1 LISPA
6 FVILRSFPALRQL
19 KILRMKVLMLEQKKV
34 FHIKPNDQNVYGLDI
49 SYANNEPPMGEAKAA
64 ETPAAAPA
72 AAISLLLT
80 LFLKNLQKE
89 KGI

>member
-1 LISPA
+1 MSPELATLIG
-6 FVILRSFPALRQL
+6 VPALRQL
-19 KILRMKVLMLEQKKV
+19 KILRTKVAILEQKKV